1 MAIMKTSVK
10 SKVEPQNLEPQEPKS
25 LPVPLESLEDIAWEL
40 WLIIELLAPVRRR
53 LPNTAS
59 QKLVDYV
66 KDRLIAKSVA
76 LAKWKKARPELF
88 ADSPV
93 GARDVLPRR
102 ELDLPG
108 PPDFGGCDRGRANFG
123 QGTLEGFLIRSARL
137 MREVKPQK
145 SRKLSCDEL

>member
-1 MAIMKTSVK
+1 MDIMKTSVRRQ
-10 SKVEPQNLEPQEPKS
+10 VEPQHPQTQESKTP
-25 LPVPLESLEDIAWEL
+25 PAPLESLEDIAWEL

-88 ADSPV
+88 PDSPI
-93 GARDVLPRR
+93 GARDVLPGENWIFPEHR
-102 ELDLPG
+102 
-108 PPDFGGCDRGRANFG
+108 
-123 QGTLEGFLIRSARL
+123 TLA
-137 MREVKPQK
+137 EVIEAEQTLVKT
-145 SRKLSCDEL
+145 LSKAS

>member
-1 MAIMKTSVK
+1 MKTSIRRK
-10 SKVEPQNLEPQEPKS
+10 MEPQHPEPQEPKT

-88 ADSPV
+88 PESSIR
-93 GARDVLPRR
+93 ARDVLPG
-102 ELDLPG
+102 ENWTF
-108 PPDFGGCDRGRANFG
+108 PDHRTLAEVIEAEQTSTRA
-123 QGTLEGFLIRSARL
+123 
-137 MREVKPQK
+137 
-145 SRKLSCDEL
+145 LSKAS